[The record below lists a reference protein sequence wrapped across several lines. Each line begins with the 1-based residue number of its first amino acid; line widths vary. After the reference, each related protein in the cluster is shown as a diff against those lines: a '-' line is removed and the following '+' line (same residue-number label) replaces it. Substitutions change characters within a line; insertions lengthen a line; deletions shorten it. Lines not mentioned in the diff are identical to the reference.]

1 LLANVADAAYQLSET
16 RFAEGLLN
24 KIGPSLHSIAQ
35 TTMHPLCTWLRIAKT
50 PLSLSTVIY
59 EYGGRITDS

>member
-16 RFAEGLLN
+16 RFAESLLN
-24 KIGPSLHSIAQ
+24 GVVRSVEDWANLCSIAQ

-50 PLSLSTVIY
+50 PLSLSTAL
-59 EYGGRITDS
+59 